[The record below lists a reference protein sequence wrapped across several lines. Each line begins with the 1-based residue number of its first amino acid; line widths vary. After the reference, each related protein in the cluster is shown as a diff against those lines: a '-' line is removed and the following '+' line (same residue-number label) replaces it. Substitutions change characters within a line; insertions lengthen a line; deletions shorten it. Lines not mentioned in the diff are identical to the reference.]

1 MPGLLPLHAARR
13 ILGGWMT
20 HDHNLH
26 ESAVQLAVRLLPQVL
41 PQDVAEDWLLL
52 LSVPSSVH

>member
-1 MPGLLPLHAARR
+1 
-13 ILGGWMT
+13 MT